1 VKLWITENVW
11 AGQGRAEHPISATSR
26 TPEAAIAPA
35 AVQRSEPK
43 IAVLSRVE
51 FVMADSP
58 LAEPPILIRW
68 LAVSI
73 VFLPGVANVNL
84 ILDNGLSN

>member
-1 VKLWITENVW
+1 
-11 AGQGRAEHPISATSR
+11 
-26 TPEAAIAPA
+26 
-35 AVQRSEPK
+35 VQRSEPK

-58 LAEPPILIRW
+58 LAEPPIMIRW

-84 ILDNGLSN
+84 ILDNGVSN

>member
-1 VKLWITENVW
+1 
-11 AGQGRAEHPISATSR
+11 
-26 TPEAAIAPA
+26 
-35 AVQRSEPK
+35 
-43 IAVLSRVE
+43 
-51 FVMADSP
+51 M
-58 LAEPPILIRW
+58 LIRW